1 MMPAWYEVQI
11 DVVVIRPTAITITN
25 ITITQ
30 CSRYHFGY
38 KRNECLKE
46 EKTEQWTVSIYA
58 YNGRLNASKQGG
70 EESGVTDLT
79 GAAAEENI
87 R

>member
-25 ITITQ
+25 ITITP

-46 EKTEQWTVSIYA
+46 EKTEQ
-58 YNGRLNASKQGG
+58 
-70 EESGVTDLT
+70 
-79 GAAAEENI
+79 
-87 R
+87 